1 MALTIQTWDKI
12 TGDLTAG
19 PIYVCRQTI
28 QRNHTLLRAW
38 VYVQNVVFTG
48 VVEVRLR
55 KADRMDGRAGS
66 DIAKVLTNDDFEA
79 LTSVNVRYD
88 FLLLDFV
95 QNLAAPAERMY
106 FLSLS
111 GTNAADRFDEPL
123 LVVEY
128 A

>member
-12 TGDLTAG
+12 TGDLTSG
-19 PIYVCRQTI
+19 PIYVCRNTI
-28 QRNHTLLRAW
+28 QRPHKVLRSW

-48 VVEVRLR
+48 TVEVRLR

-66 DIAKVLTNDDFEA
+66 DIAKVLTNDDLEA
-79 LTSVNVRYD
+79 LTSINARYD
-88 FLLLDFV
+88 FLLLDFAK
-95 QNLAAPAERMY
+95 LAAPAERMY